1 MNPMTARG
9 LGLGVAV
16 AGWTIISHLAN
27 LPLQLWPVL
36 VGLGCFLAAGGG
48 ISGLQKS
55 ALGMLSGVAWV
66 ILYVSVSRALGRNEI
81 VDALLLGVAAFG
93 MVLQNRL
100 PLLSF
105 TAGAMAGAGAALGVM
120 GMRAVTFSGGIRVV
134 ITLAVGAGLGYAAEW
149 ISGMMKTG
157 RS

>member
-16 AGWTIISHLAN
+16 AAWTLISHLAN

-55 ALGMLSGVAWV
+55 ALGSLSGVVWM
-66 ILYVSVSRALGRNEI
+66 ILYVAISGALGRNEI
-81 VDALLLGVAAFG
+81 LDALLLGGAAVG
-93 MVLQNRL
+93 MVMQTRL
-100 PLLSF
+100 PLLSY
-105 TAGAMAGAGAALGVM
+105 TAGAFAGAGTAIGVM
-120 GMRAVTFSGGIRVV
+120 GLRAVNWNGGIPVA
-134 ITLAVGAGLGYAAEW
+134 IMLAIRAGLGYAAEW

-157 RS
+157 RG

>member
-16 AGWTIISHLAN
+16 AAWTLISHLAN

-55 ALGMLSGVAWV
+55 ALGSLSGVVWM
-66 ILYVSVSRALGRNEI
+66 ILYVAISGALGRNEI
-81 VDALLLGVAAFG
+81 LDALLLGGAAVG
-93 MVLQNRL
+93 MVMQTRL
-100 PLLSF
+100 PLLSY
-105 TAGAMAGAGAALGVM
+105 TAGAFAGAGTAIGVM
-120 GMRAVTFSGGIRVV
+120 GLRAVNWNGGIRVA
-134 ITLAVGAGLGYAAEW
+134 IMLAIGAGLGYAAEW

-157 RS
+157 RG